1 MAATI
6 EEAQEQMLS
15 MARST
20 NAAKVTIGWEAI
32 EGGYFEVVYYIKKTT
47 QQMSKLYVACM
58 NCKRFDPDSPKSPT
72 EGYGWCSRIK
82 REISKWCMCGLGYE
96 PKEKGGKQ

>member
-1 MAATI
+1 
-6 EEAQEQMLS
+6 
-15 MARST
+15 
-20 NAAKVTIGWEAI
+20 
-32 EGGYFEVVYYIKKTT
+32 
-47 QQMSKLYVACM
+47 MSKLYVACM
-58 NCKRFDPDSPKSPT
+58 NCKRFEPESPKVHT

>member
-32 EGGYFEVVYYIKKTT
+32 EGGYFEVVYYIKKPRN
-47 QQMSKLYVACM
+47 K
-58 NCKRFDPDSPKSPT
+58 
-72 EGYGWCSRIK
+72 
-82 REISKWCMCGLGYE
+82 
-96 PKEKGGKQ
+96 